1 MTQEL
6 WREKWRSNDI
16 AFHQERINPLLK
28 AHLPRVKLNPGDRIL
43 VPLCGKSLDMG
54 WLNQCHYRVMGVEL
68 SSVAIAD
75 YFDELGVKPQRQMQ
89 GNFTRWWHKHIQI
102 WCGNIFDLN
111 LLDVDRIKLIYDS
124 AALTAFDADER
135 QTYVDHF
142 AKILP
147 MRTQIMLMTT
157 ETADV
162 QYTDSVARIDSEVK
176 NLYQADYRIELLH
189 GQDSLKIDPEF
200 PQLPARMLEE
210 KIYLMHNRSHHRN
223 HD

>member
-6 WREKWRSNDI
+6 WQEKWRINDI
-16 AFHQERINPLLK
+16 AFHQQTINPLLK
-28 AHLPRVKLNPGDRIL
+28 AHLPRLKLNPGDDIL

-54 WLNQCHYRVMGVEL
+54 WFNQCRYRVMGVEL

-75 YFDELGVKPQRQMQ
+75 YFDELGVKPQRQIQ
-89 GNFTRWWHKHIQI
+89 GNFTRWWHKQIQI

-111 LLDVDRIKLIYDS
+111 LLDVHRIKLIYDC
-124 AALTAFDADER
+124 AALTALGADER
-135 QTYVDHF
+135 QGYVDHF

-147 MRTQIMLMTT
+147 TRTQIMLMTT
-157 ETADV
+157 ETADE
-162 QYTDSVARIDSEVK
+162 QYANSVARIDSEVK
-176 NLYQADYRIELLH
+176 ELYQSDYRIQLLH

-210 KIYLMHNRSHHRN
+210 KIYLMHNRFAP
-223 HD
+223 